1 MRQVF
6 LRTPAGRGREVL
18 EIAESHGAVNCAT
31 YSAEDREA
39 PVDVT
44 VVHVP
49 TPAVG
54 QLVDALHDIPDLRVS
69 FSPENILALR
79 PPFEDA
85 EQQAMESGTRSPFET
100 LLDSVSSISSLW
112 GFMVYTLLA
121 SVLVW
126 VGLLTGTSYL
136 LVAAMLVAPF
146 AGPAVNGA
154 LGAAHG
160 DLRLLGRGIG
170 RFAGGLGV
178 MIVTCWVLSLV
189 ADQESATMLMDSV
202 SRVPAVAVL
211 LPLVGGCA
219 AAVHLILSQRAS
231 LVTGAAVGTLVAAAL
246 APSAG
251 TVGMALSLGLWGMAG
266 DAMFE
271 LALQLAGILLSG
283 AVVFRLGN
291 RLGPSAIRAAKGRT
305 GVYPVAVGLT
315 AALTL
320 GLLGFQASTDGL
332 STERVVHHA
341 DHVVQRTIVDTPGV
355 TYVGADI
362 RFAAHGPAGRRTLL
376 AEVYVA
382 TSTNNNTEALADELT
397 AKLQTALAE
406 GTSQRPLALIDVS
419 VLTKP

>member
-1 MRQVF
+1 MRQLLVH
-6 LRTPAGRGREVL
+6 TPAGRGREVL
-18 EIAESHGAVNCAT
+18 EVAERHGAVNCAT

-49 TPAVG
+49 TPALG
-54 QLVDALHDIPDLRVS
+54 RLVDALHGVPDLRVS
-69 FSPENILALR
+69 FSPENTLALR
-79 PPFEDA
+79 PPFEQA

-112 GFMVYTLLA
+112 GFMAYTLLA

-126 VGLLTGTSYL
+126 VGLLTNTSYL

-178 MIVTCWVLSLV
+178 MIVTCAVLSLL
-189 ADQESATMLMDSV
+189 AGQKIETTLMGDV

-251 TVGMALSLGLWGMAG
+251 AAGMALSIGMWGMAG

-271 LALQLAGILLSG
+271 LTLQLAGLLLSS

-291 RLGPSAIRAAKGRT
+291 RLGPSATRAAKGRT

-315 AALTL
+315 AVATL
-320 GLLGFQASTDGL
+320 GLLGVRASADGL
-332 STERVVHHA
+332 VA
-341 DHVVQRTIVDTPGV
+341 DHDVQRARHIVQQTIVDTPGV
-355 TYVGADI
+355 TYVDADI
-362 RFAAHGPAGRRTLL
+362 RLAEHGPAGRRTLL
-376 AEVYVA
+376 GEVYAA
-382 TSTNNNTEALADELT
+382 TNTNQDTEALANELT
-397 AKLQTALAE
+397 DELQTAL
-406 GTSQRPLALIDVS
+406 TDNHSPKLMPLIDVS
-419 VLTKP
+419 VLAKP